1 MIYQSVGGHLRQN
14 KESYVFLFK
23 VYDVFQDKFSI
34 KLSKINPDRSLI
46 YKKSNELQAID
57 GHWIWNCLFR
67 N

>member
-1 MIYQSVGGHLRQN
+1 
-14 KESYVFLFK
+14 